1 MNIEEAKQKKKDLE
15 NAIARLCKEF
25 EEATDLK
32 ITDLDIYFFKHRR
45 PPRSTRHVQVT
56 CKI

>member
-1 MNIEEAKQKKKDLE
+1 MNIEEAKQKKNDLE
-15 NAIARLCKEF
+15 NAIAILCKEF

-32 ITDLDIYFFKHRR
+32 ITDLDIYTIDHGLIEN
-45 PPRSTRHVQVT
+45 STRHVQVT

>member
-32 ITDLDIYFFKHRR
+32 ITDLYIYTIDHGLTEN
-45 PPRSTRHVQVT
+45 STRHVQVT
-56 CKI
+56 CNI

>member
-1 MNIEEAKQKKKDLE
+1 MKIKEAKQKKNDLE

-32 ITDLDIYFFKHRR
+32 ITDIDIYTIDHGLIEN
-45 PPRSTRHVQVT
+45 STRHVQVT